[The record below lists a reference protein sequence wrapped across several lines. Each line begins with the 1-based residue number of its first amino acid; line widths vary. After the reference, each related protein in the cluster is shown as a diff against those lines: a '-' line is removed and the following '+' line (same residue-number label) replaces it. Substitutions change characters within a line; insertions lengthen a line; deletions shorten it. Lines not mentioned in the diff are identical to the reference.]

1 MSVIVGCV
9 DWPLP
14 TVVTGRALV
23 VQGRGVDT
31 QVPDMVDNV
40 VQGGVVELLTL
51 QFEILHVFT
60 LCRWSYTIKFIS
72 QGCAWSRLSIY
83 FIK

>member
-51 QFEILHVFT
+51 RFEILHVFT
-60 LCRWSYTIKFIS
+60 LCRWSYTVY
-72 QGCAWSRLSIY
+72 IY
-83 FIK
+83 QPKAVRGHGF